1 MNRSEVTEFKTLF
14 IDLNDR
20 SSNNTISHS
29 MTEIKNSGYTKVN
42 LEVKTSTEQE
52 TIKMRVD
59 MDLFR
64 RIKEVQDLPDWVIIK
79 LILADGKLKDSRF
92 KERISNG

>member
-20 SSNNTISHS
+20 SSYNTISHS

-42 LEVKTSTEQE
+42 LEVKTSTQQE
-52 TIKMRVD
+52 TIKIRVD

-64 RIKEVQDLPDWVIIK
+64 RIKEVQELPDWVIIK
-79 LILADGKLKDSRF
+79 LILADGKLKECRF

>member
-1 MNRSEVTEFKTLF
+1 
-14 IDLNDR
+14 
-20 SSNNTISHS
+20 

-42 LEVKTSTEQE
+42 LEVKTSTQQE
-52 TIKMRVD
+52 TIKIRVD

-64 RIKEVQDLPDWVIIK
+64 RIKEVQELPDWVIIK
-79 LILADGKLKDSRF
+79 LILADGKLKECRF